1 MATAITPTVGKETYG
16 NNTYASVGRK
26 SVSQAYEATSIPL
39 FAKGA
44 GLQFFCYEQLTGA
57 MTINAATTLAN
68 LSQFDE
74 VVFIFEADS
83 SQRIV
88 TFGTG
93 FVSSGTVT
101 VTASKGATVRA
112 IYDGTALR
120 VYSREIY
127 A

>member
-1 MATAITPTVGKETYG
+1 MATAITPSVGSVATE
-16 NNTYASVGRK
+16 NNTFNGKGRK
-26 SVSQAYEATSIPL
+26 SLSQVYAATSIPL
-39 FAKGA
+39 FAQGA
-44 GLQFFCYEQLTGA
+44 AIQYFCYAQLTGA

-74 VVFIFEADS
+74 VVFIFEADAS
-83 SQRIV
+83 ERVV

-101 VTASKGATVRA
+101 VTAAKGATVRGV
-112 IYDGTALR
+112 YDGTAIR
-120 VYSREIY
+120 ITGREIY